1 MLVDTMDHIEITN
14 EIKKDKQKIYAT
26 TLLRLGEEYER
37 ERKKLKI
44 EKKRTY
50 TKEYCIKTAKKN
62 NWIIFLR
69 KAPSKEIFKNK
80 YDLQVT
86 SIVYYYNNTGLRVFN
101 CTNIETL
108 AVYNGH
114 FFTRYNERLKLNLS
128 KPLDIV
134 KHFFRYNSYMARD
147 LVKKNRRYYVISFCR
162 DGLVLGELQY
172 GFLWLVNK
180 TFVSKDL
187 LKPEQ
192 DEAEKEIIAE
202 LQQEI
207 IFGMGTGKLSE
218 ATLMNQIDRI
228 KALDGL
234 SMD

>member
-1 MLVDTMDHIEITN
+1 MLVDTMNYIEITN
-14 EIKKDKQKIYAT
+14 EIKKDYEKIYAT
-26 TLLRLGEEYER
+26 TLIRLGEEYER

-44 EKKRTY
+44 DKTRTY
-50 TKEYCIKTAKKN
+50 TREYCIKTAKKN

-69 KAPSKEIFKNK
+69 KAPSKEKFNSK
-80 YDLQVT
+80 YDSQVT
-86 SIVYYYNNTGLRVFN
+86 AIAYYYNKTGLRVFN
-101 CTNIETL
+101 RTDIGVV

-114 FFTRYNERLKLNLS
+114 FFTRYNERLKLNLT
-128 KPLDIV
+128 KLLDIV
-134 KHFFRYNSYMARD
+134 KHFFKYNAYMARD
-147 LVKKNRRYYVISFCR
+147 LVKKNDRYYVISFCR
-162 DGLVLGELQY
+162 DGLALGELQY
-172 GFLWLVNK
+172 GFLWMVNK

-207 IFGMGTGKLSE
+207 VFGMGTGKLSE
-218 ATLMNQIDRI
+218 TTWMDQIDRI
-228 KALDGL
+228 KAIEGL